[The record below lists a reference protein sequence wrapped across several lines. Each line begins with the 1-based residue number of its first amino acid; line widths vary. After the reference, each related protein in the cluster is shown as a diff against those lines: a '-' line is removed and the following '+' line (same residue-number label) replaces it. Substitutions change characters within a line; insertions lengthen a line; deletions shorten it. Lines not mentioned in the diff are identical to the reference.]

1 MQERA
6 AEFAVVGAGPA
17 GAHLASRLA
26 AAGREVLLFDP
37 KGAWEKPCGGGVPTR
52 ALREFS
58 FILESS
64 DYPKKLIRNVTLV
77 AASGRRVRIRVKQPF
92 AVFSREVL
100 NRLVLDRALASGA
113 RFVQEAVTD
122 FKRENDAWQLRTAG
136 GRSWRARFLIGAD
149 GAASPTRRKLVGI
162 FPRQDIAV
170 AFGYNIAEAD
180 DGNGR
185 DPGDSPCD
193 SEEAVIY
200 FPPEFTGYAWAFP
213 RPGAMNFGVAAK
225 LGSKTTDELRR
236 LLTEFVGGYYGGEL
250 PAPERMTF
258 FGAKIPTLDAGSWQ
272 SLPTA
277 GEGWALVG
285 DAAGFTDPITGE
297 GIYFAFRSAELLAEV
312 LLAEHR
318 SLDLHGA
325 AREYERSWREYF
337 GRELEKASRQVPMF
351 YRSQFLGAPFPNAM
365 IFLAAHHRGVRD
377 VLINALLG
385 EQSYLTLKRDL
396 LSRAYQVI

>member
-77 AASGRRVRIRVKQPF
+77 SASGRRVSITVKQPF
-92 AVFSREVL
+92 AIFSREVL
-100 NRLVLDRALASGA
+100 NRLVLDRALDFGA
-113 RFVQEAVTD
+113 RFVQEAVTEIE
-122 FKRENDAWQLRTAG
+122 REDGAWRLRTAG
-136 GRSWRARFLIGAD
+136 GREWRATFLIGAD

-162 FPRQDIAV
+162 FPRQDVAV
-170 AFGYNIAEAD
+170 AFGYNIAEPD
-180 DGNGR
+180 DGDGR
-185 DPGDSPCD
+185 IATD
-193 SEEAVIY
+193 SEAAVIY
-200 FPPEFTGYAWAFP
+200 FPPRFTGYIWAFP
-213 RPGAMNFGVAAK
+213 RPGGVNFGVAAK
-225 LGSKTTDELRR
+225 LGTKTADELRR
-236 LLTEFVGGYYGGEL
+236 LLTEFVGGYYGGEM
-250 PAPERMTF
+250 PAPARMTF

-277 GEGWALVG
+277 GEGWALIG

-312 LLAEHR
+312 LLAGHR
-318 SLDLHGA
+318 AADPQQT
-325 AREYERSWREYF
+325 AREYDRGWRAYF

-351 YRSQFLGAPFPNAM
+351 YRGRFLGTPFPNAM

-377 VLINALLG
+377 VLVNALLG